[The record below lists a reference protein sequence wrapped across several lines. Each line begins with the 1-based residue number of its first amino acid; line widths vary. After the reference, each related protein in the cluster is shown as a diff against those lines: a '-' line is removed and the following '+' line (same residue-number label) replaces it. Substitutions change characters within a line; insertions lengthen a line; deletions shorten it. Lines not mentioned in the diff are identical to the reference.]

1 MFICVHLRL
10 CLSKA
15 RSRLEKMMAKK
26 TVIVTGASRGLEA
39 FLIEN
44 AATYSHFP
52 GIGFAAAEYLINH
65 SHNVVLVARSAE
77 ALKMLQAKAP
87 DRVSIC
93 VGDLADFSL
102 GEKSVEIA
110 NKDFGRLD
118 GLILNHGMLEPATR
132 IADSDPNAWRQCFD
146 VNFFS
151 LVALV
156 KAAVPSLRVSNG
168 RVVFTSSGASTKAYS
183 TWGAY
188 GASKAAMN
196 HLNLTL
202 AAEEP
207 SLTSISVRPGVVDT
221 QMQIDI
227 REVHS
232 ALMDEKDVTKFRN
245 LHQQGQLVKPEQP
258 GRVIAKLAVGAQKQ
272 LSGQFLEYVHFN
284 FAAEFL

>member
-1 MFICVHLRL
+1 
-10 CLSKA
+10 
-15 RSRLEKMMAKK
+15 MAKK

-156 KAAVPSLRVSNG
+156 PYPRAR
-168 RVVFTSSGASTKAYS
+168 
-183 TWGAY
+183 
-188 GASKAAMN
+188 
-196 HLNLTL
+196 
-202 AAEEP
+202 
-207 SLTSISVRPGVVDT
+207 
-221 QMQIDI
+221 
-227 REVHS
+227 
-232 ALMDEKDVTKFRN
+232 
-245 LHQQGQLVKPEQP
+245 
-258 GRVIAKLAVGAQKQ
+258 KLCP
-272 LSGQFLEYVHFN
+272 
-284 FAAEFL
+284 